1 MEACVKG
8 CIIFVHVRF
17 EFVVLSKESSFDPAK
32 MENQDGRC

>member
-17 EFVVLSKESSFDPAK
+17 EFVVLSNPAK